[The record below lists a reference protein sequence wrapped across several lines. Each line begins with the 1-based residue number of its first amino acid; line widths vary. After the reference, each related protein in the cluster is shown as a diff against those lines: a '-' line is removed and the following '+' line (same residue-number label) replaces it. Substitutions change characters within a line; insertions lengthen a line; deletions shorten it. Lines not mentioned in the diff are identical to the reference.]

1 MQTLVFDIAALAF
14 TVIFS
19 LIMMKRGG
27 MRALLSLGSFILS
40 IVVASMLYPVLT
52 EAVYKTPLPE
62 NLEEIVKEALVTE
75 ESGEDMEAFDAL
87 PGFMK
92 NIIEDTQST
101 VMESVS
107 RTLAQTVTRFLIN
120 IIIFVL
126 LVVATKLI
134 ISLLSGAM
142 NIVTKLPV
150 LHELNSL
157 TGLVCGLA
165 VSLVVVWIAVMATG
179 AVATSNRTV
188 AAWIENSY
196 AVDIM
201 SNISPF

>member
-1 MQTLVFDIAALAF
+1 
-14 TVIFS
+14 
-19 LIMMKRGG
+19 MKRGG
-27 MRALLSLGSFILS
+27 MRALLSLGSFVLS

-52 EAVYKTPLPE
+52 DAVYKTPLPE
-62 NLEEIVKEALVTE
+62 NLEAIVQEALVTE
-75 ESGEDMEAFDAL
+75 NSEDDMEAFDAL
-87 PGFMK
+87 PDFMK
-92 NIIEDTQST
+92 NIIEDTQNT

-126 LVVATKLI
+126 LIVATKLV
-134 ISLLSGAM
+134 ISLLSGVM
-142 NIVTKLPV
+142 NIATKLPV

-165 VSLVVVWIAVMATG
+165 VSLVIVWIAVMATG
-179 AVATSNRTV
+179 AIATSNQTV
-188 AAWIENSY
+188 AGWIKDSY
-196 AVDIM
+196 AVEIM

>member
-1 MQTLVFDIAALAF
+1 MVFDIAALAF

>member
-1 MQTLVFDIAALAF
+1 MFFDIAALAF

-19 LIMMKRGG
+19 LVMMKRGG
-27 MRALLSLGSFILS
+27 MRALLSLGGFVLS

-52 EAVYKTPLPE
+52 DAVYKTPLPE
-62 NLEEIVKEALVTE
+62 NLEAIVQEALVTE
-75 ESGEDMEAFDAL
+75 NSEDDMEAFDAL
-87 PGFMK
+87 PDFMK
-92 NIIEDTQST
+92 NIIEDTQNT

-126 LVVATKLI
+126 LIVATKLV
-134 ISLLSGAM
+134 ISLLSGVM
-142 NIVTKLPV
+142 NIATKLPV

-165 VSLVVVWIAVMATG
+165 VSLVIVWIAVMATG
-179 AVATSNRTV
+179 AIATSNQTV
-188 AAWIENSY
+188 AGWIKNSY
-196 AVDIM
+196 AVEIM

>member
-1 MQTLVFDIAALAF
+1 MVFDIAALAF

-165 VSLVVVWIAVMATG
+165 VSLVVVWIAVMTTG